1 MEMKRGDVV
10 VCAAP
15 GGYGK
20 PRPAVVV
27 QSDLFNGTHASVAV
41 CLITSHLEDAPLFRI
56 PVPSGR
62 MTGLKRESQ
71 VMVNKVWRSPVTRL
85 RGVPGR
91 FPRACSKRSIRRCV
105 CGWNWPDGHGG
116 LKPCQFGRNLQRI
129 SPPHP
134 LFQRAQFPP
143 AVAAGIGTC
152 GLVVPRCGIAPV
164 SPSIVRAS
172 CPHRDCGGFAGDG
185 LELLFKLD

>member
-27 QSDLFNGTHASVAV
+27 QSDLFSGTHASVAV

-71 VMVNKVWRSPVTRL
+71 VMVNKVMAIPSNKITGRAGTLPAGVLKEVDQALRL
-85 RGVPGR
+85 
-91 FPRACSKRSIRRCV
+91 
-105 CGWNWPDGHGG
+105 W
-116 LKPCQFGRNLQRI
+116 
-129 SPPHP
+129 
-134 LFQRAQFPP
+134 
-143 AVAAGIGTC
+143 
-152 GLVVPRCGIAPV
+152 
-164 SPSIVRAS
+164 
-172 CPHRDCGGFAGDG
+172 
-185 LELLFKLD
+185 LELA